1 MFYHV
6 ASWRSLSWKRTSSDS
21 VSSRKQKKSSQNLNT
36 ASTMKRN
43 FLRREFM
50 RNSTYGV
57 IEAQAVSILPMIE
70 VHFRISFLASRLN
83 VTDHHIIVC

>member
-1 MFYHV
+1 MLGRGGH
-6 ASWRSLSWKRTSSDS
+6 RTGSGQTMIQSPHE
-21 VSSRKQKKSSQNLNT
+21 SSQNTNT

-57 IEAQAVSILPMIE
+57 IEAQDVSLLARIE
-70 VHFRISFLASRLN
+70 VQLCISFLACCLN
-83 VTDHHIIVC
+83 VSNHHIVVC